1 MNFEFSEEERQFL
14 REVGEFIEENRHI
27 DVMDLTRE
35 NMAQICDTPERR
47 AFMKKLAKRGWL
59 GITWPKEYGGQ
70 RGRWHLRIPAQRK
83 AVVQWVRRSIGKGVG
98 IVGKTL
104 INVTPPRRL
113 KREFLPQ
120 NTQCRD
126 RVRSGLL

>member
-14 REVGEFIEENRHI
+14 REVDQFIEENRHV

-59 GITWPKEYGGQ
+59 GITWPKEYGGGDGEGIYEYLLNEKLSSVGAPQ
-70 RGRWHLRIPAQRK
+70 
-83 AVVQWVRRSIGKGVG
+83 IGKGVG

-104 INVTPPRRL
+104 ISHASEKL
-113 KREFLPQ
+113 KKEFLP
-120 NTQCRD
+120 
-126 RVRSGLL
+126 